1 MESLY
6 SSIEATAFG
15 NFSMRSS
22 TGHPSTSMP
31 QPSQLVRAFEIQR
44 TPWPKSSMVNL
55 FAAALP
61 SSAIL
66 PRHRKRRSA
75 TATCSR
81 RSSMISASTAA
92 DIEEKICD
100 TPSRI
105 TTPIRRHHAVRELQE
120 ERNRRRERENGA
132 GLARALITVR
142 DFFCFFKHFVCIFG
156 VQKFRKRGII

>member
-1 MESLY
+1 MESSY

-22 TGHPSTSMP
+22 TGLPSTSTL

-44 TPWPKSSMVNL
+44 TPWPKSSMVNP

-100 TPSRI
+100 IPSRI
-105 TTPIRRHHAVRELQE
+105 TTPIRRHHAVRALQE
-120 ERNRRRERENGA
+120 ETNRRRKRGNGA
-132 GLARALITVR
+132 GPVRAPITVR
-142 DFFCFFKHFVCIFG
+142 DFLVFSNTSCIFLG
-156 VQKFRKRGII
+156 SKNLEKGE